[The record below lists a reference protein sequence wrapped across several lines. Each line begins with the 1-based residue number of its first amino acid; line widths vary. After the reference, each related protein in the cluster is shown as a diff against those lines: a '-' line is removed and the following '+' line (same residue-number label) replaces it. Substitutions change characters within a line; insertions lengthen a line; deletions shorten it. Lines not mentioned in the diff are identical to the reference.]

1 MSMATDPDDSV
12 HYTIGAPSGDD
23 EIDAM
28 RLIVV
33 AVSPLAI
40 ETARRVIRWAADRY
54 GVELDQ
60 PSDPR

>member
-1 MSMATDPDDSV
+1 MSMATDPDDSL
-12 HYTIGAPSGDD
+12 HYTIPPSGDA

-28 RLIVV
+28 RLITV
-33 AVSPLAI
+33 AVGPLAI

-60 PSDPR
+60 ASDPA